1 MHGSF
6 EKWILVSLVVI
17 VPIRF
22 VANVWQSY
30 RFTQIEREVVR
41 IHDEHIAILEENKR
55 LIVGISGLR
64 SPARIRLLARE
75 ELGLQQ
81 IEANGIRR
89 IDIGEVGDGR

>member
-1 MHGSF
+1 MHDLL
-6 EKWILVSLVVI
+6 EKWILISLVVL
-17 VPIRF
+17 VPLLF

-30 RFTQIEREVVR
+30 RFTQVEREMVR
-41 IHDEHIAILEENKR
+41 VHDEHVAILEENTR

-64 SPARIRLLARE
+64 SPARVRLLARE

-89 IDIGEVGDGR
+89 IDTGEVGDGR